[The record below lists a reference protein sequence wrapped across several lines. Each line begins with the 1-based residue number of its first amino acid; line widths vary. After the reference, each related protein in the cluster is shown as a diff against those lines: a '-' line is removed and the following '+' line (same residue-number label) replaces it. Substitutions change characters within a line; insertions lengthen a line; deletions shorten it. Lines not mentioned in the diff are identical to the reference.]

1 VPLPPD
7 DWQRLKDVFAGARAL
22 PADARPAY
30 LARACAGN
38 ETLQQE
44 VESLLASDARAKS
57 FLESPTPL
65 FEDTNTTKSL
75 EGRRI
80 GPYQLASR
88 IGAGG
93 MGEVYQARDT
103 TLHRQ
108 VAIKVVLPVVAND
121 PDRLARFR
129 REAQVLASL
138 NHPHI
143 AQIHGFE
150 EADGVPALVME
161 LVEGPTLAER
171 IGSARS
177 LNPRMQTNGES
188 KACAL
193 PIPEALAIARQ
204 IAEALEA
211 AHEQGII
218 HRDLKPAN
226 IKVREDGTVKVLD
239 FGLARALNAAS
250 VPGVDAIRSTSISAD
265 ATATGN
271 LLGTAAYMSPEQAR
285 GKSGDRRSDIWAFG
299 CVLYEMLTG
308 QRAFGGDSPTD
319 VLAAVATTEP
329 DWAKLPAETAPAIRT
344 LLRRCLEKN
353 RMRRLDS
360 ATVARLEIE
369 DALTAPAAQTVGSL
383 AGSHPPGRDR
393 PPSHRDSE
401 GRRKRQWTTR
411 AGVAAFTALVVSG
424 GVWQLWQEDYFW
436 RNPLADAAVERLTDF
451 AGEEADAAISPDG
464 KFMIFLSNQDG
475 PFDAWITQI
484 GSGEFANITK
494 GRFQL
499 MNNPSTRSVGFS
511 GDGAQVW
518 FMQQVTARP
527 LRWTSWISPLL
538 GGAPRPFV
546 EGGLG
551 PIWSPDGKNI
561 VYHTND
567 LGDPIFIADRN
578 GSSPREIFVAQP
590 GVHGHYLTWS
600 PDGRFVYFVRGIL
613 PTEEMDIW
621 RIPVPSSNTAATPER
636 ITSHNARVAYP
647 AWLDARTLIYSA
659 TAEDGSGQW
668 LYAVDAEHRIPH
680 RVSSGFAEQYLSV
693 SVSNTEPRRVVTT
706 IAAPTATMLTVPIS
720 ETVQTEAAVTRVPLP
735 NTRALSPRFAR
746 DYLAF
751 LSSKG
756 GADGLWKLENGT
768 ALELWRGDQGGVMAP
783 PAVSPD
789 GRLIC
794 FSYRKRGTTGLYVM
808 NANGTNI
815 RTLVDSL
822 DVRGAASWSP
832 DGKWVAFAGNQGEGT
847 RLFKIPLD
855 GGQPVRLRD
864 TLSYNPVWSPDGQF
878 IVYSEQQ
885 SAGQFEVK
893 AITPEQAPVPIVE
906 LQIVGFTTATSYRF
920 VPDGK
925 ALIVLEGVIGTSQN
939 FFWVDLATG
948 QRRQLTD
955 LKAGAVIHNFD
966 VSPDG
971 SRIVFDRL
979 RHNSDIVLMN
989 LTQ

>member
-1 VPLPPD
+1 MTIPPD
-7 DWQRLKDVFAGARAL
+7 DWPRLKDVFAGARAL

-30 LARACAGN
+30 LAGACAGN
-38 ETLQQE
+38 QALREE
-44 VESLLASDARAKS
+44 VESLLASDERAKS

-65 FEDTNTTKSL
+65 FEDTQATKRL
-75 EGRRI
+75 EGRRL

-93 MGEVYQARDT
+93 MGEVYQALDT
-103 TLHRQ
+103 TLNRQ
-108 VAIKVVLPVVAND
+108 VAIKVGLPDIKN

-150 EADGVPALVME
+150 EGDGVPALVME

-171 IGSARS
+171 IGSGRS
-177 LNPRMQTNGES
+177 LDPSMRTDRES
-188 KACAL
+188 KACGL

-239 FGLARALNAAS
+239 FGLAKALNVAS
-250 VPGVDAIRSTSISAD
+250 VSGVDAIRAASNSAD

-271 LLGTAAYMSPEQAR
+271 ILGSAAYMSPEQAR
-285 GKSGDRRSDIWAFG
+285 GKAGDRRTDIWAFG

-319 VLAAVATTEP
+319 VLAAVATTDP
-329 DWAKLPAETAPAIRT
+329 DWAMLPADTAPAIRT

-353 RMRRLDS
+353 RARRLDS
-360 ATVARLEIE
+360 ATAARLEIE
-369 DALTAPAAQTVGSL
+369 DALTTPAAQTVVNL
-383 AGSHPPGRDR
+383 APTEPPGRHR
-393 PPSHRDSE
+393 PPLDRNPES
-401 GRRKRQWTTR
+401 RRKRQWTLP
-411 AGVAAFTALVVSG
+411 AGVAALTVLVVSG
-424 GVWQLWQEDYFW
+424 GIWQLWQQDYFW

-464 KFMIFLSNQDG
+464 KFMIFLSDHEG

-527 LRWTSWISPLL
+527 LRWTSWMSPLL
-538 GGAPRPFV
+538 GGTPRPFI
-546 EGGLG
+546 EGGLD
-551 PIWSPDGKNI
+551 PVWSPDGKHVI
-561 VYHTND
+561 YHSND
-567 LGDPIFIADRN
+567 LGDPMFIADRN
-578 GSSPREIFVAQP
+578 GSNPRQIFVAPP
-590 GVHGHYLTWS
+590 GIHGHYLTWS
-600 PDGRFVYFVRGIL
+600 PDGRFVYFVMGIL

-621 RIPVPSSNTAATPER
+621 RIRVSPSDTAATPER

-647 AWLDARTLIYSA
+647 AWLDGRTLIYSA

-668 LYAVDAEHRIPH
+668 LYAVDVEHRIPH

-693 SVSNTEPRRVVTT
+693 AVSKTDPRRVVTT
-706 IAAPTATMLTVPIS
+706 VATPTASLLTVPIS
-720 ETVQTEAAVTRVPLP
+720 DRVQTEAAVTRVPVP
-735 NTRALSPRFAR
+735 NTRALSPRFAPG
-746 DYLAF
+746 YLAF

-768 ALELWRGDQGGVMAP
+768 ALELWRGDEGGALAP

-847 RLFKIPLD
+847 RLFKIPVD

-864 TLSYNPVWSPDGQF
+864 TLSYNPVWSPDGRF

-885 SAGQFEVK
+885 SAGRFEVK
-893 AITPEQAPVPIVE
+893 AITPDRVPVRIVE

-925 ALIVLEGVIGTSQN
+925 ALIVLEGAIGTSQN
-939 FFWVDLATG
+939 FFWVDLETG

-955 LKAGAVIHNFD
+955 LKGGPVIHNFD
-966 VSPDG
+966 MSPDG
-971 SRIVFDRL
+971 TRIVFDRL
-979 RHNSDIVLMN
+979 RHNSDIALMN
-989 LTQ
+989 LAH